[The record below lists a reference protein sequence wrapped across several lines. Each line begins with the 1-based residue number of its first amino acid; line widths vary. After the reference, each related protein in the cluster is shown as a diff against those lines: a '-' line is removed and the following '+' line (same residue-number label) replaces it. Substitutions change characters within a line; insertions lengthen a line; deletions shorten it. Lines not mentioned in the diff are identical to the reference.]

1 MGSEIKILSDNAA
14 LCRAAA
20 QEFHQL
26 AETAIAERG
35 RFSVALSGGNTPRNV
50 YSLLASE
57 HQELTWERIH
67 VFFGDER
74 HVPPTD
80 SDSNF
85 RMANESLLSKVPIP
99 ENNIHRIRAELEPNA
114 AAEDYEAQLRDFF
127 KLTSGD
133 WPRFDLIQLGLGEDG
148 HTASLFPGSDALNET
163 SRRVAANWV
172 QKLQTFRITLTFP
185 VLNHAAEVAFLI
197 SGESKA
203 QVLSDVMKP
212 GPKKY
217 PSQSV
222 QPEDGHLLWL
232 LDQDAAKLL
241 RPAKPPLAVQ

>member
-1 MGSEIKILSDNAA
+1 MGSEIKILPTNAD

-20 QEFHQL
+20 REFHQL
-26 AETAIAERG
+26 ATTAVAERG
-35 RFSVALSGGNTPRNV
+35 RFTVALSGGNTPRSI

-57 HQELTWERIH
+57 HKDLPWERIH
-67 VFFGDER
+67 IFFGDER

-99 ENNIHRIRAELEPNA
+99 EGNVHRVRAELDANA
-114 AAEDYEAQLRDFF
+114 AAEDYAKQLSAFF
-127 KLTSGD
+127 QLGRGE
-133 WPRFDLIQLGLGEDG
+133 WPRFDLVWLGLGEDG
-148 HTASLFPGSDALNET
+148 HTASLFPGSDALNDT
-163 SRRVAANWV
+163 SHLAAANWV
-172 QKLQTFRITLTFP
+172 QKFQTFRITLTFP
-185 VLNHAAEVAFLI
+185 VLNRAAEVAFLV

-203 QVLSDVMKP
+203 QILSDIMKP

-217 PSQSV
+217 PSQSI
-222 QPEDGHLLWL
+222 QPEEGHLLWL

-241 RPAKPPLAVQ
+241 RPEKLPVH